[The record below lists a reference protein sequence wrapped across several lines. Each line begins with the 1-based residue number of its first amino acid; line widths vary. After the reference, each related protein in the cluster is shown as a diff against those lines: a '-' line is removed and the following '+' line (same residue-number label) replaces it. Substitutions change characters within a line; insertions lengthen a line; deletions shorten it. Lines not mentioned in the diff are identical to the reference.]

1 MAPPSERP
9 SVTYVSGINRYPC
22 LRKDNWKLGVGS
34 WELIGLLQRLNG
46 RRALLNRRAAELR
59 DGPADLHGCV
69 KDLAHRDAPCEAMAS
84 DRFQACRGNAA
95 AVAAIGIAAELTRH
109 DAPLHVGGK
118 AVGRLG
124 EDAVLRRLRWLGV
137 DVQHAVE
144 HL

>member
-1 MAPPSERP
+1 MKPHPRNARR
-9 SVTYVSGINRYPC
+9 SGLSDGMDRLDLNTRRTPNSQFPTPKQEGIGS
-22 LRKDNWKLGVGS
+22 WGVGS

-69 KDLAHRDAPCEAMAS
+69 KDPAHRDAPCEAMAS

-95 AVAAIGIAAELTRH
+95 AVAAIGIAAELTRQ

-118 AVGRLG
+118 
-124 EDAVLRRLRWLGV
+124 
-137 DVQHAVE
+137 
-144 HL
+144 